1 MSYADSDSVLAIQG
15 LGKSERQEILKTFLE
30 SGMSGYAS
38 KAVVYI
44 VFRFADTTLCYRSKN
59 TPKNH
64 AEINMLTFLR
74 KSYPD
79 DRLKSQR
86 IIMYVSTSPCSFCSR
101 EIKTLAEDGVK
112 VEIVMAGLH
121 HINRASSPPFIPSYY
136 IERNV
141 QGLRDLQNVGVVVR
155 SFNSQGKQDWNTLAT
170 HVLRVDGFKYKISD
184 RKKEDERLKVDL
196 QTVLEKG
203 RSKKKFE

>member
-38 KAVVYI
+38 KTVVYI
-44 VFRFADTTLCYRSKN
+44 VFRFADNTLCYRSKN
-59 TPKNH
+59 TSKNH

-155 SFNSQGKQDWNTLAT
+155 SFNSPGKQDWNTLAT
-170 HVLRVDGFKYKISD
+170 HVLQVDGFKYKISD

-196 QTVLEKG
+196 QTVWEKG